1 MATHSLFAK
10 GAAALAAIALAVGI
24 GGVSAAQADEA
35 PTPQA
40 GTITIT
46 APVVQADDNMKPPT
60 FTGRK
65 FTAYQL
71 ASYVSPQTNAD
82 HTAITGYGLANAAG
96 VNDADVLSWIGAAA
110 VTNGTVDPNLRSVL
124 NASGGTLTF
133 TGEAADLTPI
143 EFVAKYFYGTGTCF
157 AFGMFCAMVCV

>member
-46 APVVQADDNMKPPT
+46 APVAQADDNMKPPT
-60 FTGRK
+60 FTGRE

-71 ASYVSPQTNAD
+71 ASYV
-82 HTAITGYGLANAAG
+82 
-96 VNDADVLSWIGAAA
+96 
-110 VTNGTVDPNLRSVL
+110 
-124 NASGGTLTF
+124 
-133 TGEAADLTPI
+133 
-143 EFVAKYFYGTGTCF
+143 
-157 AFGMFCAMVCV
+157 